1 MAYTPVDNDIYLT
14 HMAEF
19 IRLLSE
25 EGFSVG
31 TKEVADCCE
40 ALQFVGLEDR
50 SVAKA
55 ALRTICARSQAE
67 IDRFDQLFDAF
78 FVSSDQKLE
87 NLKRAMKEQ
96 QELAEKRRQA
106 AEELAKD
113 SKYIDSDDNT
123 INIYANLPEEEKE
136 RLRRFMDKFRGHADR
151 NPKLY
156 EGFIRSVFMKS
167 IMEQQ
172 LLMEDQELGVQAVD
186 PEVGLMFR
194 DISQISDH
202 EMPRAISM
210 IQKVTKQIN
219 GELSAKKSRRGNS
232 GVLDFKR
239 TIRKGLETGGS
250 LIRLKYRHKRA
261 RKRHLVLLCDVSGS
275 MIQFSEFALR
285 FIKSLSDVAESSR
298 TFIFSEDM
306 VEVDPFALQNMDMF
320 VQYVRTTGLY
330 GKGTDLGSALAKLC
344 ALRPAALGAS
354 TTLLILSDA
363 KTVKLEDAQAA
374 MITANQMAGDVV
386 WLNPIPQRKWK
397 HLRSVQ
403 TMELLCRM
411 VPCSTLSEL
420 ARECRKLVLS

>member
-1 MAYTPVDNDIYLT
+1 MNNARMPFRRAASMAL
-14 HMAEF
+14 AAA
-19 IRLLSE
+19 
-25 EGFSVG
+25 
-31 TKEVADCCE
+31 VASS
-40 ALQFVGLEDR
+40 AP
-50 SVAKA
+50 A
-55 ALRTICARSQAE
+55 ALVAFAPQVA
-67 IDRFDQLFDAF
+67 LADAA
-78 FVSSDQKLE
+78 SD
-87 NLKRAMKEQ
+87 
-96 QELAEKRRQA
+96 A
-106 AEELAKD
+106 AAATEG
-113 SKYIDSDDNT
+113 
-123 INIYANLPEEEKE
+123 ANLVTALKATGDTGGRQLIGNASIVEDVNVVGGKTIELNGKTLTLGNYDITVPN
-136 RLRRFMDKFRGHADR
+136 GVT
-151 NPKLY
+151 LY
-156 EGFIRSVFMKS
+156 IKGPGTIDASGA
-167 IMEQQ
+167 
-172 LLMEDQELGVQAVD
+172 GVITV
-186 PEVGLMFR
+186 
-194 DISQISDH
+194 
-202 EMPRAISM
+202 
-210 IQKVTKQIN
+210 
-219 GELSAKKSRRGNS
+219 
-232 GVLDFKR
+232 
-239 TIRKGLETGGS
+239 ETGGS

>member
-1 MAYTPVDNDIYLT
+1 MDSDIYLS
-14 HMAEF
+14 HIAQF

-40 ALQFVGLEDR
+40 ALQLIGLEDKET
-50 SVAKA
+50 AKA
-55 ALRTICARSQAE
+55 ALRAICAKSQDQ
-67 IDRFDQLFDAF
+67 IGKFDKAFDSF
-78 FVSSDQKLE
+78 FVSAGQKLA
-87 NLKRAMKEQ
+87 NLKQAMKEQ
-96 QELAEKRRQA
+96 QELEEKRRQA

-113 SKYIDSDDNT
+113 SKYLGADDNT
-123 INIYANLPEEEKE
+123 ITIYASLPEEEKE
-136 RLRRFMDKFRGHADR
+136 RLRRFMDKIRKHAER
-151 NPKLY
+151 SPKLY

-172 LLMEDQELGVQAVD
+172 LMMEDQELGVQAID
-186 PEVGLMFR
+186 PEVGLLFR
-194 DISQISDH
+194 DISQISET
-202 EMPRAISM
+202 EMPRAIGM
-210 IQKVTKQIN
+210 IQSITRQIN
-219 GELSAKKSRRGNS
+219 GELSAKKSRRGQS

-250 LIRLKYRHKRA
+250 LIRLKYKHKKA

-298 TFIFSEDM
+298 TFLFSEDM
-306 VEVDPFALQNMDMF
+306 IEVDPFALQNMDMF
-320 VQYVRTTGLY
+320 VQYVRSTGLY
-330 GKGTDLGSALAKLC
+330 GKGTDLGAALAELC
-344 ALRPAALGAS
+344 TIKPAVLGPS

-363 KTVKLEDAQAA
+363 KTVKLENAQAA
-374 MITANQMAGDVV
+374 LITANQMAADIV

-397 HLRSVQ
+397 HLKSVQ
-403 TMELLCRM
+403 TMQLLCRM

-420 ARECRKLVLS
+420 ARECRKLVTS